1 MSESLKVLK
10 ARFVDT
16 SIDLRKS
23 LLSTTGHQHVE
34 LDLLDELV
42 SIHNEMMKEVIGV
55 VDNIEEQQIQS
66 LQTIQYIT
74 NITNRLKEE

>member
-42 SIHNEMMKEVIGV
+42 TIHNEMIREVIGV

-66 LQTIQYIT
+66 LQTIQYIS

>member
-10 ARFVDT
+10 ARFIDT

-42 SIHNEMMKEVIGV
+42 SIHNEMIREVIGV

-66 LQTIQYIT
+66 LQTIQYIS

>member
-16 SIDLRKS
+16 TIDLRKS

-34 LDLLDELV
+34 LDLLDDLIL
-42 SIHNEMMKEVIGV
+42 IHNEMMKEVITV
-55 VDNIEEQQIQS
+55 IDNIEEQDRKS
-66 LQTIQYIT
+66 VV
-74 NITNRLKEE
+74 

>member
-42 SIHNEMMKEVIGV
+42 SIHNEMIREVIGV

-66 LQTIQYIT
+66 LQTIQYIS